1 MILNFTYFLKIL
13 INEKPNKRDL
23 EERNLRMIESY
34 QNSEDNLE
42 ETMKH
47 FKIIS
52 KRKDKELKNMD
63 YQRNLIESS
72 LERRIQRSNG

>member
-1 MILNFTYFLKIL
+1 MKIL

>member
-1 MILNFTYFLKIL
+1 MKIL
-13 INEKPNKRDL
+13 INEKPYKRDL

-63 YQRNLIESS
+63 YQKNLIESS